1 MKNNVIFF
9 DCDGTILDTF
19 LLIEKVTLQ
28 VFKEVLPDVEVTMDE
43 IHAFFGPLLDESFKK
58 YAKDEKQLNECIE
71 RYRYYNMAW
80 HEKYVRSYPGIK
92 ELLIALQ
99 NSSYDLVIVSNKITE
114 AIMHGLKIN
123 GIDQLFT
130 EVIGAEKLSAPK
142 PDPTGIN
149 EYIAKHNY
157 QRIYFVGDSKYDIMC
172 SDNIKKTYPSLKSV
186 VVTWC
191 KTTHAE
197 FENLGADYII
207 DQPKELLEVI
217 ANE

>member
-28 VFKEVLPDVEVTMDE
+28 VFKEVLPDVEVSMDE

-58 YAKDEKQLNECIE
+58 YAKDEQQLNECIE

-80 HEKYVRSYPGIK
+80 HAQYVRSYPGIK
-92 ELLIALQ
+92 ELLVALQ
-99 NSSYDLVIVSNKITE
+99 NYDFDLVIVSNKITE
-114 AIMHGLKIN
+114 AINHGLSIN
-123 GIDQLFT
+123 GIENLFT

-149 EYIAKHNY
+149 EYIKKHGY

-172 SDNIKKTYPSLKSV
+172 ADNIKQTYPNLKSV
-186 VVTWC
+186 GVTWC
-191 KTTHAE
+191 QTTRAE
-197 FENLGADYII
+197 FEALGADYII
-207 DQPKELLEVI
+207 ETPMMLLEVLQD
-217 ANE
+217 E